1 LLVAHRAVTHLHL
14 TSLSLSLS
22 LSRLLCRV
30 ALLGATVQRT
40 INDRGFGGGFRKKAS
55 LVVVK

>member
-1 LLVAHRAVTHLHL
+1 MLAAYCAVTHLHL
-14 TSLSLSLS
+14 TSLA
-22 LSRLLCRV
+22 RLLCRV